1 MANVA
6 ALPVL
11 LKELKLASFA
21 QNWEALAQKAV
32 DEQWLPQ
39 TYLTELCEQEAGSR
53 YQKRLQRYLREA
65 QLPPAKQLV
74 QFDFET
80 ATGLDKR
87 QVMNLTQQR
96 QWVNQAENILFF
108 GASGVGKTHLACGIG
123 YALIE
128 QGIRVKF
135 TTATNIVQILQQAKE
150 ELSLAE
156 ALNRMDKYAV
166 IIIDDIG
173 YVKKSSEETQ
183 VLFELIAHRYETGS
197 LIITSNQPFSAWD
210 QIFDDNMMTVAAID
224 RLVHHAS
231 IIEIKG
237 ESFRKTASLKRR
249 AKNEKQNRSQD

>member
-1 MANVA
+1 MGNVA

-21 QNWEALAQKAV
+21 KHWESLAQKAI

-39 TYLTELCEQEAGSR
+39 TYLAELCDQEAGSR
-53 YQKRLQRYLREA
+53 YQKKLQRYLREA
-65 QLPPAKQLV
+65 NLPAAKQLS
-74 QFDFET
+74 QFDFK
-80 ATGLDKR
+80 ASSGVNKP
-87 QVMNLTQQR
+87 QIVALTQQR
-96 QWVNQAENILFF
+96 NWVNQAENLLFF

-135 TTATNIVQILQQAKE
+135 TSATGIVQMLQRSKE
-150 ELSLAE
+150 ELTLSEVLT
-156 ALNRMDKYAV
+156 RMDKYAV
-166 IIIDDIG
+166 LIIDDIG

-210 QIFDDNMMTVAAID
+210 KIFDDNMMTVAAID
-224 RLVHHAS
+224 RLVHHVT

-237 ESFRKTASLKRR
+237 ESFRKKASIKR
-249 AKNEKQNRSQD
+249 KEKQKSTR